1 MTLCL
6 DFFFKYFVMY
16 GILTQVVLW
25 CMILCDIQFICFTL
39 LQLTGNYVRN
49 IKHTEIT
56 YQDIKVAICA
66 DQVNIYLI
74 IISMH
79 VVCGNWGWRKLGM
92 GGGRKGYWSMNWCYL
107 CGVFPIII
115 YLLISWSFRFSLNV
129 EIMDGMYLNVG
140 QKPNW
145 IS

>member
-1 MTLCL
+1 
-6 DFFFKYFVMY
+6 
-16 GILTQVVLW
+16 
-25 CMILCDIQFICFTL
+25 MILCDIQFTCITL

-79 VVCGNWGWRKLGM
+79 VYVGI
-92 GGGRKGYWSMNWCYL
+92 GGGESVGGGGEER
-107 CGVFPIII
+107 
-115 YLLISWSFRFSLNV
+115 LLINELMLLLWGF
-129 EIMDGMYLNVG
+129 
-140 QKPNW
+140 PNHLL
-145 IS
+145 

>member
-92 GGGRKGYWSMNWCYL
+92 GGGGGGKVIDQWTDVTYVGFSQSLFTCLSPDRLG
-107 CGVFPIII
+107 FP
-115 YLLISWSFRFSLNV
+115 L
-129 EIMDGMYLNVG
+129 M
-140 QKPNW
+140 
-145 IS
+145 